1 MTKTPLTDAI
11 NDSMEGRTYYPLFKH
26 MADNHDLTLLETE
39 LSDIVNVVKEQH
51 PINWDALRDKLNE
64 FVKHKIYINKAG
76 LDEIFN
82 FFKTEI
88 K

>member
-11 NDSMEGRTYYPLFKH
+11 NDSMEGSTYYPLFKH

-39 LSDIVNVVKEQH
+39 LSDIVNVVKGMQ
-51 PINWDALRDKLNE
+51 PINWDALEIKFNE
-64 FVKHKIYINKAG
+64 WFYNNPK
-76 LDEIFN
+76 DENDYGIFN
-82 FFKTEI
+82 WFKNNV